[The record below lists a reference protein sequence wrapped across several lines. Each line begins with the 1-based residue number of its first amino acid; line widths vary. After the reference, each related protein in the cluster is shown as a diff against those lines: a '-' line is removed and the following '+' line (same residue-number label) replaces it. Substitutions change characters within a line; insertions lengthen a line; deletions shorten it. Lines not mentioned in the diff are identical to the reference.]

1 MKLNNIHLNT
11 TEVKEDSREMK
22 NYFELNG
29 NKNTTYQ
36 NLWDIAKAI
45 HSGKFIAL
53 KAHIRK
59 EENAK
64 INHLNMTVTCQAPL
78 SMEFSRLEYWSR

>member
-29 NKNTTYQ
+29 NVGMT
-36 NLWDIAKAI
+36 
-45 HSGKFIAL
+45 L
-53 KAHIRK
+53 KILEAQP
-59 EENAK
+59 
-64 INHLNMTVTCQAPL
+64 T
-78 SMEFSRLEYWSR
+78 EFLKVLF

>member
-45 HSGKFIAL
+45 LSGKFIAL

-59 EENAK
+59 E
-64 INHLNMTVTCQAPL
+64 
-78 SMEFSRLEYWSR
+78 

>member
-36 NLWDIAKAI
+36 NL
-45 HSGKFIAL
+45 
-53 KAHIRK
+53 
-59 EENAK
+59 
-64 INHLNMTVTCQAPL
+64 
-78 SMEFSRLEYWSR
+78 

>member
-45 HSGKFIAL
+45 EM
-53 KAHIRK
+53 KA
-59 EENAK
+59 EVAQSCPNS
-64 INHLNMTVTCQAPL
+64 L
-78 SMEFSRLEYWSR
+78 